1 MTPLLVYLAK
11 VVICSGILYGY
22 YHLALRNNRFH
33 QWNRYYLLLCTVL
46 SLVVPLL
53 RIPLPFTG
61 TGGGETIYVYTS
73 QVVTL
78 REQVLTP
85 SRTSLVASINWS
97 TWLYAGVLLALLL
110 RIAGGY
116 WKIFRLVRGSRVE
129 FLKPYWL
136 VLSEKITAPFSFFR
150 YIFWNSRFSAETSEG
165 RQILRHEM
173 VHLQERHSVDKF
185 FMELVTAVCWIN
197 PFFHLIKRELSMIHE
212 FIADR
217 KAVVNGDVTE
227 YAQSILQMAL
237 QSRHSF
243 SMANSFSHQPIK
255 RRILMLTQSRHLR
268 FSYLRRLLI
277 LPLAVFIFCSL
288 AFVANEEGLDF
299 STAAGKEQQQPAIVE
314 VSPQAGAAAATP
326 VTPNGRDTVGYAV
339 KQTVVVGYQRPAPP
353 PPPRPAAAN
362 AQMRPDTTG
371 NEIFTFVE
379 IPPTFIG
386 GEAALAKYLNQSI
399 SYPKEAT
406 EKGISGTVFV
416 SFVVSAM
423 GEINHVKT
431 VGKPRGGGLEEEAVR
446 VVKAMP
452 NWTPGKQNGRKVAV
466 QFNLPIRFVMTEVKK
481 DAPPPGKTS
490 SGIYRTAELMPSFAG
505 GEAALAR
512 YLSSNLRYPA
522 AARNGK
528 IQGNVL
534 ASFVVK
540 EDGSVDRVM
549 VISQQ
554 LGGGLEEEAMRVIK
568 KMPKWEPAMDKG
580 KAVPAE
586 VQVPIAFRLQ

>member
-53 RIPLPFTG
+53 RIPLPFTSTAG
-61 TGGGETIYVYTS
+61 VDTIYVYTS

-85 SRTSLVASINWS
+85 SRTSVMASINWS
-97 TWLYAGVLLALLL
+97 TWLYAAVLLALLL

-150 YIFWNSRFSAETSEG
+150 YIFWNSHFSAETTEG

-173 VHLQERHSVDKF
+173 VHLQERHSADKF

-217 KAVVNGDVTE
+217 KAVVNGDVAE

-255 RRILMLTQSRHLR
+255 RRILMLTQSRNLR

-277 LPLAVFIFCSL
+277 LPLAVLIFCSL
-288 AFVANEEGLDF
+288 AFVVNEEGLDF
-299 STAAGKEQQQPAIVE
+299 SATSGKELAGAE
-314 VSPQAGAAAATP
+314 VSRQADAAAASY
-326 VTPNGRDTVGYAV
+326 VAKNGQDTVGYTV
-339 KQTVVVGYQRPAPP
+339 KQTVVMGYQRPAPP

-362 AQMRPDTTG
+362 APIRQDTTG
-371 NEIFTFVE
+371 DEVFTFVE
-379 IPPTFIG
+379 QPPTFIG
-386 GEAALAKYLNQSI
+386 GEEELARYLNKNI
-399 SYPKEAT
+399 HYPKEAT

-416 SFVVSAM
+416 SFIVTSK
-423 GEINHVKT
+423 GEIKNART
-431 VGKPRGGGLEEEAVR
+431 VGARRGGGLEEEAVR
-446 VVKAMP
+446 VVKEMP
-452 NWTPGKQNGRKVAV
+452 NWRPGKQNGRQVAV
-466 QFNLPIRFVMTEVKK
+466 QFNLPIRFVMTEAKK
-481 DAPPPGKTS
+481 NAPPTTKTS
-490 SGIYRTAELMPSFAG
+490 SGVYRTADQMPSFAG

-540 EDGSVDRVM
+540 EDGSIDRVR
-549 VISQQ
+549 VISKQ

-568 KMPKWEPAMDKG
+568 KMPKWKPAVDKG
-580 KAVPAE
+580 KTVPAE
-586 VQVPIAFRLQ
+586 VQVPVAFRLQ

>member
-61 TGGGETIYVYTS
+61 TGGSDTIYVYTT

-85 SRTSLVASINWS
+85 SSTSVMASINWS
-97 TWLYAGVLLALLL
+97 TWLYAAVLLALLL
-110 RIAGGY
+110 RIAAGY

-150 YIFWNSRFSAETSEG
+150 YIFWNSHFSAETTEG

-173 VHLQERHSVDKF
+173 VHLQERHSADKF

-255 RRILMLTQSRHLR
+255 RRILMLTQSRNLR

-277 LPLAVFIFCSL
+277 LPLAVLIFCSL
-288 AFVANEEGLDF
+288 AFVVNEEGLDF
-299 STAAGKEQQQPAIVE
+299 NPASGKGPAIVE
-314 VSPQAGAAAATP
+314 VFRQADAAAAAR
-326 VTPNGRDTVGYAV
+326 VSRNGRDTVGYTV

-353 PPPRPAAAN
+353 PPPRPAPSDGQAR
-362 AQMRPDTTG
+362 QDTTG
-371 NEIFTFVE
+371 DEVFTFVE
-379 IPPTFIG
+379 QPPTFIG
-386 GEAALAKYLNQSI
+386 GEQELAKYLNKNI
-399 SYPKEAT
+399 RYPKEAT

-416 SFVVSAM
+416 SFIVNSK
-423 GEINHVKT
+423 GEIKNART
-431 VGKPRGGGLEEEAVR
+431 VGTPKGGGLEEEALR
-446 VVKAMP
+446 VVKEMP
-452 NWTPGKQNGRKVAV
+452 NWRPGKQNGRQVAV
-466 QFNLPIRFVMTEVKK
+466 QFNLPIRFALTEAKK
-481 DAPPPGKTS
+481 DAPPITKTS
-490 SGIYRTAELMPSFAG
+490 SGIYRTADQMPSFAG

-512 YLSSNLRYPA
+512 YLSSSLRYPA

-540 EDGSVDRVM
+540 EDGSIDRVT
-549 VISQQ
+549 VISKQ
-554 LGGGLEEEAMRVIK
+554 LGGGLEEEAMRVIQ
-568 KMPKWEPAMDKG
+568 KMPKWQPAMDKG